1 MHFMCDSL
9 FSPLVSL
16 AFVASTA
23 AAFAPSAQRSV
34 SNAALHATANRA
46 SPEAV
51 ARSTVDSTGNN
62 IAVKNF
68 LESVESTG
76 LLTKVAQAGLLSKLS
91 ANGITLSKLEP
102 LITLAAEK
110 GLVNEVLILTEAA
123 GPDIIPLLPTIVD
136 LAPAALPLLA
146 AAVDIP
152 PALLVGAAVASVG
165 ATYGIVTAIPD
176 NTVIEVAEQTLAVA
190 TLGLA
195 VPAASL
201 AGAAAL
207 GFLKK

>member
-1 MHFMCDSL
+1 MVKLSL
-9 FSPLVSL
+9 LVG

-23 AAFAPSAQRSV
+23 AAFAPPAQRSV
-34 SNAALHATANRA
+34 SNVALHATANRS

-51 ARSTVDSTGNN
+51 ALSTVDSTGNN

-68 LESVESTG
+68 LQSVESTG
-76 LLTKVAQAGLLSKLS
+76 LLTKVAQAGLLSKAA
-91 ANGITLSKLEP
+91 ANGITLTKLEP

-110 GLVNEVLILTEAA
+110 GILNEVLILTEAA
-123 GPDIIPLLPTIVD
+123 GPDIFPLLPTIVD

-146 AAVDIP
+146 LAVDIP
-152 PALLVGAAVASVG
+152 PALLVGAALASVG
-165 ATYGIVTAIPD
+165 ATYAIVTTIPD
-176 NTVIEVAEQTLAVA
+176 NTVLQVAEQTLAVA

-201 AGAAAL
+201 AGALVL
-207 GFLKK
+207 GYLKK